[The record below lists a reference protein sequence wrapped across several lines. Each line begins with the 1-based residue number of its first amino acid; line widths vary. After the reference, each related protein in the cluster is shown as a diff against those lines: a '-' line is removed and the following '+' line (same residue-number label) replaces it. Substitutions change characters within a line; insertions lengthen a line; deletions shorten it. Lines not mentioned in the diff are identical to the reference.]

1 MRVKCSESGH
11 IAAGW
16 LRIDSGYYLTLLRM
30 ADRSRK
36 AIMRIRQTESI
47 SSAIRLHIFKEVT
60 YPMLV
65 PNMMAKKNRMTFTM
79 NVSQKM
85 IFIWVDFPL
94 PGRSI
99 GHTDFL

>member
-1 MRVKCSESGH
+1 
-11 IAAGW
+11 
-16 LRIDSGYYLTLLRM
+16 
-30 ADRSRK
+30 
-36 AIMRIRQTESI
+36 
-47 SSAIRLHIFKEVT
+47 
-60 YPMLV
+60 MLV

-99 GHTDFL
+99 GYTDFPERSSNQSTDYQITIT